1 MVRKRLTEVA
11 QAAAESVTDDA
22 SLPTNASLSAAFPE
36 VAHRLFLRAR
46 DNPFIG
52 NDGIV
57 GLPFEQLQVLL
68 QSVDAEVRADAAE
81 ALGHLGDT
89 RALRPLQGML
99 VDPDGEVRSHAAVA
113 LIRVGDDVLLPEVV
127 KSLRHPDP
135 RIVVGAAV
143 ALGRLRDVRT
153 VPNLVE
159 AFKTKDV
166 EVGAAV
172 AWALGQCGDAAAL
185 PWLIT
190 AVEQGF
196 AAANACEAL
205 GRIGDPRAQAA
216 LISALG
222 AVADDVRAY
231 AARAL
236 GLLRPPEPR
245 GGLATRT
252 AQLSTQR
259 AVGPLRALLRDR
271 SRKVRLCAALSLYEL
286 GEKSVGRELVAVI
299 EDR

>member
-11 QAAAESVTDDA
+11 QVALGSVTGDA
-22 SLPTNASLSAAFPE
+22 SLRQPASPP
-36 VAHRLFLRAR
+36 VALLEQTERLFPQAR
-46 DNPFIG
+46 PNPFLG
-52 NDGIV
+52 DGSVVAVTFEELTFALRSNDA
-57 GLPFEQLQVLL
+57 
-68 QSVDAEVRADAAE
+68 DVRAEAAE

-89 RALRPLQGML
+89 RALRPLRGLL
-99 VDPDGEVRSHAAVA
+99 VDSDGEVRAHAAVA
-113 LIRVGDDVLLPEVV
+113 MIRVGDEVLLPEVV
-127 KSLRHPDP
+127 KALRHLDP
-135 RIVVGAAV
+135 RVVVGAAV
-143 ALGRLRDVRT
+143 ALGRLRDLRT

-159 AFKTKDV
+159 AFKTTNV

-185 PWLIT
+185 PWLMT

-205 GRIGDPRAQAA
+205 GRIGDHRAQAV

-245 GGLATRT
+245 GGVAART
-252 AQLSTQR
+252 AQLHSQR

-286 GEKSVGRELVAVI
+286 GEKSVGRELVAVV

>member
-11 QAAAESVTDDA
+11 QVALESVTEDGSLRAHA
-22 SLPTNASLSAAFPE
+22 SLPAAFPE
-36 VAHRLFLRAR
+36 ATDRLFVRAR
-46 DNPFIG
+46 DNAFLGQGSVVAVPF
-52 NDGIV
+52 DE
-57 GLPFEQLQVLL
+57 LRAAL

-89 RALRPLQGML
+89 RALRPLKQL
-99 VDPDGEVRSHAAVA
+99 LADADGEVRSLAAVA
-113 LIRVGDDVLLPEVV
+113 LIRVGDEVLLPEVV

-135 RIVVGAAV
+135 RVVVGAAV

-159 AFKTKDV
+159 AFKTTNV

-185 PWLIT
+185 PWLMT

-205 GRIGDPRAQAA
+205 GRIGDPRAQAV

-236 GLLRPPEPR
+236 GLLRPPDPR
-245 GGLATRT
+245 GGLAART
-252 AQLSTQR
+252 AQLSAQR
-259 AVGPLRALLRDR
+259 AVGPLRGLLRDR
-271 SRKVRLCAALSLYEL
+271 CRRVRLCAALSLYEL
-286 GEKSVGRELVAVI
+286 GEKSVGREFVAVI